1 MLTPIEFIED
11 ELELFKNKEI
21 ITKEY
26 KELLEKGYIQY
37 ANGALDSIGLP
48 NLEMDRVTIIND
60 VKSVKETQSKTKKT
74 KLWESDNYSSAKCE
88 KNGTMKIVLK
98 YESVFDLPIPDVK
111 IEVYDG
117 VRDMTIP
124 SGEVYVGP
132 ILKLVD
138 LVVSDKTDNDGTVV
152 FSGLTPGK
160 TYYIRA
166 TDDKLIEHNQAL
178 YRAYDD
184 LVLTAYERLAAQW
197 PERKQKWLDEPLGE
211 NILET
216 FKDSVWKGFISVW
229 DDVTLA
235 WDLLTDPIKYI
246 EEFNNAKTKLGELLN
261 GITFDLSEI
270 QKILEEDKQKA
281 KEFLALTQDEAL
293 MYIVGRYLVS
303 EIVSYPWGKVLNEL
317 VKIGGSLLG
326 ELLRGM
332 LFGAILSVVNPV
344 LGPIFLS
351 LRIIRAGLNLINA
364 VNMILNPINIIISQA
379 SKLVAK
385 FFKKI
390 KFKNAYVKSTGDKF
404 NGNKINYVTNNQTTV
419 LTINDDL
426 GKGKGK
432 GTSTSETPSGKK
444 SQTDKDT
451 KKKADPISM
460 VTGEELLLLDDATLL
475 GLYPFAFQRQYRTT
489 AVEINSVFGYGWSH
503 SLQHHFLFND
513 ENNTIIWT
521 DHENLINT
529 LDLPSKDMPISAN
542 KLAIAAVWLSEKEN
556 EYLFTAACLNGW
568 VMHVNRLSDNHG
580 QVTAFSQN
588 KQKLLVHYD
597 PERHLPVKLENPAGA
612 SLLFYYIETEQGD
625 RLSEIRLA
633 RHITIAGSE
642 PQCLIRYAYD
652 EQGQLSEVIN
662 PVNEV
667 ERYEYR
673 SDFVFTKRQLA
684 GGAEFYWEWIGEGK
698 SVRALRQWSNIPNT
712 EINFK
717 WDTATGTSEA
727 IYADGSKEI
736 FVHDKQTARLLK
748 TVSANGTTTTRHY
761 GQDGELIAEIDPAG
775 HVTEF
780 DYDDELHCTL
790 MRFPDGQVV
799 TNRYNR
805 GLLME
810 RTHYSADRLEIR
822 REKWRYDYDGNL
834 ITYIDPMKLETNYR
848 WSENGSLSA
857 VIYPDNTS
865 ERYTFNALGQ
875 LLEYQNTSGEVMY
888 YRYNALGQL
897 IFESTTDPNSTN
909 NIDAVRATRWVWDD
923 IGRLVAVHWPD
934 GTSRKFSY
942 NPYGGVTKEIDEKQ
956 RVTHFE
962 YHQYTS
968 LIKRIYYPDN
978 SYTQYEYNNIHGE
991 ISDIINHNGDRYHID
1006 YTPTGKV
1013 QSERL
1018 FDGRR
1023 IFWEYDANDQIIK
1036 RTEYG
1041 DSGRQ
1046 ETALVTQY
1054 ERDIHGRLIARTL
1067 PDGQK
1072 IAYRYNGFGQLLEVD
1087 DGQWPLVWQYDKC
1100 GRLIQEHQGFSSQ
1113 YFDYDAVGRLY
1124 RMRMPDGNILA
1135 YHYHGDN
1142 VSQIDLNGQPLSTHR
1157 WQQGQEIA
1165 RTLGRFG
1172 ELNCRNQ
1179 FDSMGRLL
1187 HQRITVGDNI
1197 IKPIE
1202 RHYQYNQTGE
1212 LTQITDTYKGIKKF
1226 THDLNGRLAS
1236 ANHKPYNHK
1245 QLPDE
1250 LSFKGYHE
1258 QFIYD
1263 GANNLLSCDAPL
1275 DALKGDKQSNTTSS
1289 SQVSANRLK
1298 IQGDRHYEYDE
1309 YGNVIKE
1316 LRGKR
1321 QHTEHQFKWDCQHRL
1336 IEFKKI
1342 RHYRDNDF
1350 HQAVETVHT
1359 YTYDAFGRR
1368 ISKTDKQ
1375 TGDKTLFFW
1384 QGNKLITECH
1394 ADDADFSP
1402 SAVRNQDSKAEDY
1415 RCCSYIYEPSEDSFI
1430 PLAQLQGRG
1439 RGGQIY
1445 YYLTDQLGTPQELI
1459 SANGDIVWSG
1469 IYKSYGQIAIAA
1481 GTTAQNLR
1489 FQGQYFDQESGL
1501 HYNRN
1506 RYYDPYCGRFFS
1518 QDPIG
1523 LYGGE
1528 NTYAYVFDPLAW
1540 IDPLGLAKV
1549 PNVKKNQAGVIT
1561 SASATVTKADIG
1573 TGTRTNQKA
1582 RDWARSRGNNDDDAG
1597 HILGALL
1604 GGSGTDLDN
1613 IFPQLRKINRGAYR
1627 VFEGKIREYIE
1638 EHGTVNLEWEFVYAN
1653 GGTRPTKIIYTVK
1666 QKGRVVLYE
1675 EFNNQI

>member
-1 MLTPIEFIED
+1 MLSPIEFIED
-11 ELELFKNKEI
+11 ELELFKNKQI
-21 ITKEY
+21 ITTEY
-26 KELLEKGYIQY
+26 KQFLEKGYIQF
-37 ANGALDSIGLP
+37 ANGALDFWGLP
-48 NLEMDRVTIIND
+48 TLEMDRVTIIND
-60 VKSVKETQSKTKKT
+60 VKSGKEPLSRTKKT
-74 KLWESDNYSSAKCE
+74 KSWESDNFSSAKCE
-88 KNGTMKIVLK
+88 KDGTMKIVLK

-111 IEVYDG
+111 IEVYGDIKNL
-117 VRDMTIP
+117 TFP
-124 SGEVYVGP
+124 SSGGQTKP
-132 ILKLVD
+132 IFRLVD
-138 LVVSDKTDNDGTVV
+138 LVASGTTNEKGEVV

-160 TYYIRA
+160 NYYIRA
-166 TDDKLIEHNQAL
+166 TDDKLVQHNQAL
-178 YRAYDD
+178 YEAYDD
-184 LVLTAYERLAAQW
+184 LVLTVYERLAAQW
-197 PERKQKWLDEPLGE
+197 PERKQKWLDEPFKEGL
-211 NILET
+211 LET
-216 FKDSVWKGFISVW
+216 FTESIFKGFISVW
-229 DDVTLA
+229 DDVMLA
-235 WDLLTDPIKYI
+235 YNLLTNPKKYI
-246 EEFNNAKTKLGELLN
+246 DEFNSAKAKFGELLN
-261 GITFDLSEI
+261 GITFNLSEI
-270 QKILEEDKQKA
+270 GKILEEDKRKA
-281 KEFLALTQDEAL
+281 DQLLALTRDEAL

-303 EIVSYPWGKVLNEL
+303 ELVSYPWGEILNSI
-317 VKIGGSLLG
+317 VKIGGSFIG
-326 ELLRGM
+326 ELLRGI
-332 LFGAILSVVNPV
+332 LFGALLSFVNPA
-344 LGPIFLS
+344 LGTIFLAS
-351 LRIIRAGLNLINA
+351 RLIRTTQNAMKVINVIWAPLNALISGATTVIFNCFGKVIATNAKRFHLTDFLRANR
-364 VNMILNPINIIISQA
+364 
-379 SKLVAK
+379 
-385 FFKKI
+385 
-390 KFKNAYVKSTGDKF
+390 KNHNTGQ
-404 NGNKINYVTNNQTTV
+404 QTTS
-419 LTINDDL
+419 L
-426 GKGKGK
+426 GVTTTTNSHSS
-432 GTSTSETPSGKK
+432 TSTTQNNSN
-444 SQTDKDT
+444 SQST
-451 KKKADPISM
+451 KKTSTTADPISM

-475 GLYPFAFQRQYRTT
+475 GLSPFIFQRQYRTT

-513 ENNTIIWT
+513 EDNTIIWT

-597 PERHLPVKLENPAGA
+597 PERQLPVKLENPAGA

-642 PQCLIRYAYD
+642 PQCLIRYTYD

-698 SVRALRQWSNIPNT
+698 SVRALRQWSNIPNLDV
-712 EINFK
+712 NYK
-717 WDTATGTSEA
+717 WDAATGTSEA

-736 FVHDKQTARLLK
+736 WVHDKQTARLVK
-748 TVSANGTTTTRHY
+748 KVSASGTTTTRHY

-775 HVTEF
+775 QKTEYQ
-780 DYDDELHCTL
+780 YDDQLRCTL
-790 MRFPDGQVV
+790 ISLPDGQVI

-822 REKWRYDYDGNL
+822 REKWCYDYDGNL

-848 WSENGSLSA
+848 WSENGSLST

-897 IFESTTDPNSTN
+897 IFESTTNPNSTN

-923 IGRLVAVHWPD
+923 VGRLVAVHWPD

-1018 FDGRR
+1018 FDGRQ
-1023 IFWEYDANDQIIK
+1023 IFWEYDVNDQIIK

-1054 ERDIHGRLIARTL
+1054 ERDIHGRLTARTL

-1157 WQQGQEIA
+1157 WQQGQEID

-1202 RHYQYNQTGE
+1202 RHYQYNQVGE

-1226 THDLNGRLAS
+1226 THDLKSRLAS

-1263 GANNLLSCDAPL
+1263 GANNLLSSDAPL
-1275 DALKGDKQSNTTSS
+1275 DALKGDKQSNTASS

-1415 RCCSYIYEPSEDSFI
+1415 RCCNYIYEPSEDSFI

-1501 HYNRN
+1501 HYNLN
-1506 RYYDPYCGRFFS
+1506 RYYDPYCGRYFS

-1523 LYGGE
+1523 LAGGE
-1528 NTYAYVFDPLAW
+1528 NAYSYVTDPLAC
-1540 IDPLGLAKV
+1540 IDPLGLSYYCPGQAVNTIIRQLDNDKVKNINIEVKDQKAAEEVLLKFITWNKQPAAFLNTTNYHHNEKTYGVFFPKSGSNWWLPRRSTFKEGTYHWDVFNPNAKMGDHAKLGHHLQIHAFNGKV
-1549 PNVKKNQAGVIT
+1549 IRIFFSGEYKPNV
-1561 SASATVTKADIG
+1561 
-1573 TGTRTNQKA
+1573 
-1582 RDWARSRGNNDDDAG
+1582 
-1597 HILGALL
+1597 
-1604 GGSGTDLDN
+1604 
-1613 IFPQLRKINRGAYR
+1613 F
-1627 VFEGKIREYIE
+1627 
-1638 EHGTVNLEWEFVYAN
+1638 
-1653 GGTRPTKIIYTVK
+1653 
-1666 QKGRVVLYE
+1666 
-1675 EFNNQI
+1675 